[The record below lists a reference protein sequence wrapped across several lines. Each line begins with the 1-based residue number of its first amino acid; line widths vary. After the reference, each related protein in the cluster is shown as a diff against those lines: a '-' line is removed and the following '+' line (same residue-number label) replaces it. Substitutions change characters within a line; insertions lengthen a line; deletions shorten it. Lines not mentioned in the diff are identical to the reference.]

1 MKTFIVLSCVLLL
14 AGCKHIDFKIDH
26 INLKDLYCHGID
38 DHDLD
43 SPENKPTAVSCGYTW
58 HFDTPFGHKFPGEK

>member
-1 MKTFIVLSCVLLL
+1 MLLL
-14 AGCKHIDFKIDH
+14 ASCNKVDFAITHVDY
-26 INLKDLYCHGID
+26 KDFYCHGID

-43 SPENKPTAVSCGYTW
+43 SPEHKPIAVSCGYVW